1 MRMFHSALGSH
12 VEFSHVDFPLSF
24 ISDESNAHTLILKLL
39 HLVKVTCSPLLN
51 EKLECSEYQF
61 KEILQTLEKLE
72 LHTVI
77 GGRYMYYN
85 YAISYLNT

>member
-1 MRMFHSALGSH
+1 MLS
-12 VEFSHVDFPLSF
+12 FPLSF
-24 ISDESNAHTLILKLL
+24 ISDESNAHTLMLKLL
-39 HLVKVTCSPLLN
+39 NLVKVTCSPLLN

-77 GGRYMYYN
+77 GGRYMYYD
-85 YAISYLNT
+85 YAILYLNT